1 MQEVQRHAG
10 ARELRASISFMSF
23 MASMMQMVCP
33 LVTLSP
39 SFTKGGSPGAGERYI
54 MPAIGDATWPCT
66 VTAICMALVPLTEG
80 LLEGLPSSPLL

>member
-1 MQEVQRHAG
+1 
-10 ARELRASISFMSF
+10 MSF

-54 MPAIGDATWPCT
+54 MPAIGDATCAHEQRSMFSSERSILGLDTANPT
-66 VTAICMALVPLTEG
+66 VYVQ
-80 LLEGLPSSPLL
+80 

>member
-1 MQEVQRHAG
+1 
-10 ARELRASISFMSF
+10 
-23 MASMMQMVCP
+23 
-33 LVTLSP
+33 
-39 SFTKGGSPGAGERYI
+39 